1 MKNWIY
7 AATFACLFIVYEST
21 ASEGVTNYEIVTSSS
36 GESIPYAVHLPP
48 GFDKGETYPVLIGP
62 GDGVEGAEAGFYW
75 RTDPH
80 SNGWIIVDA
89 QLWEPDTKRNLDLLL
104 DTILSNY
111 NVEGEKFHTVCWS
124 ANSAGI
130 FRLATDHASRFQS
143 ITGMAGNPRSVTAS
157 DIEALRDVKIQFV
170 VGEKDR
176 SWQRSAKSAHEKL
189 QAGGIDSVLEIVPG
203 AGHVMTDLVGEGFMQ
218 RLEKLR

>member
-1 MKNWIY
+1 MKNSIY
-7 AATFACLFIVYEST
+7 AAAFACLLV
-21 ASEGVTNYEIVTSSS
+21 AHTSSADEGITKYETLGGPS
-36 GESIPYAVHLPP
+36 GESISYAVHLPP

-62 GDGVEGAEAGFYW
+62 GDGVKGAEAGFYW
-75 RTDPH
+75 RTDQH

-89 QLWEPDTKRNLDLLL
+89 QLWEPDTKQNLDLLL
-104 DTILSNY
+104 DTVLSNF
-111 NVEGEKFHTVCWS
+111 NVEGGKFHSVCWS

-130 FRLATDHASRFQS
+130 FSLVTDHASRFHS
-143 ITGMAGNPRSVTAS
+143 ITGMAGNPRSVTTN

-170 VGEKDR
+170 VGENDR
-176 SWQRSAKSAHEKL
+176 SWQRSAKSAHDKL
-189 QAGGIDSVLEIVPG
+189 QAGGIDSILEIVPG